1 MCPIVLKLF
10 EHLKG
15 LLIFLL
21 GKPEGH
27 LLELMKNW
35 LGQIISG
42 IGPPFKSMEIAGEV
56 AMWNGIFQDIM
67 KMKNWKIKGKVKK
80 LKIGSEFYKF

>member
-1 MCPIVLKLF
+1 
-10 EHLKG
+10 
-15 LLIFLL
+15 L

-67 KMKNWKIKGKVKK
+67 KMKN
-80 LKIGSEFYKF
+80 